1 MGGQRCMSYGGYG
14 NLRAIESGNDVMASG
29 DISPSLSLR
38 QRAVS
43 ASAWNLGALVASQ
56 AMRLGGN
63 LVMTR
68 LLMPEMFGIM
78 VISTTVAVILG
89 LLSDIGLRQNIIQS
103 KRGDDP
109 VFLNTAWTVQI
120 LRGFALC
127 LLSLLVAGLAWLAQI
142 FSLWPADSTYAA
154 PELPLV
160 LAVTSVSAVIYG
172 FQSTKVAVAFRTFQ
186 QRKVVLTELYAQG
199 AGLLVMFGVGYL
211 TGSIWSLVAS
221 SLVSAVV
228 TIILGHTW
236 LHGPSNRLQ
245 WDQSALKELVAFGRW
260 IMLSSAVGVL
270 AMQGDRIW
278 FGGSMSAAELGI
290 YSIAILLLGAIELG
304 TRRLVSAVALPA
316 FSEAVR
322 SDDIERL
329 RKIYYRFRLVFDIA
343 LLFACGFLLTA
354 SPLIV
359 GWMYD
364 SRYEGAGKMLAV
376 LSLSFITLRFTLAH
390 QVWIALGL
398 TKYQAIDNIIRF
410 ASLCVLLP
418 ILLSVGGINYAIW
431 GVALHSLPTI
441 LLIYYIN
448 RRLGLFD
455 IGYELFVLPV
465 LCAGAVVGVLAVQ
478 IFSLF

>member
-1 MGGQRCMSYGGYG
+1 MSYGGYG

-38 QRAVS
+38 QRAIS

-56 AMRLGGN
+56 AMRMGGN

-109 VFLNTAWTVQI
+109 TFLNTAWTVQI

-127 LLSLLVAGLAWLAQI
+127 ILSLSVAGLAWSAQI

-160 LAVTSVSAVIYG
+160 LAVTSISAVIYG

-186 QRKVVLTELYAQG
+186 QRKVVLTELYAQF
-199 AGLLVMFGVGYL
+199 AGLLMMFFVGYL

-221 SLVSAVV
+221 SLLSAVV
-228 TIILGHTW
+228 TIVLGHAW

-245 WDQSALKELVAFGRW
+245 WDKSALKELVAFGRW
-260 IMLSSAVGVL
+260 VLLSSAVGVL
-270 AMQGDRIW
+270 AAHGDRIW
-278 FGGSMSAAELGI
+278 FGGSMSAAELGV
-290 YSIAILLLGAIELG
+290 YSVAVLILGAFEIG
-304 TRRLVSAVALPA
+304 VRRLVAAVALPA
-316 FSEAVR
+316 LSEVAR
-322 SDDIERL
+322 TGDTLRL
-329 RKIYYRFRLVFDIA
+329 RALYYRFRLVIDLA
-343 LLFACGFLLTA
+343 LLFVCGLLLTL
-354 SPLIV
+354 SPLII
-359 GWMYD
+359 GWLYD
-364 SRYEGAGKMLAV
+364 ARYAGAGSMLAI
-376 LSLSFITLRFTLAH
+376 LSLSLFTLRFTLAH
-390 QVWIALGL
+390 QVWLALGL
-398 TKYQAIDNIIRF
+398 TKYLAMDNIIRLV
-410 ASLCVLLP
+410 SLWSLLPVLLA
-418 ILLSVGGINYAIW
+418 LGGTTYAIW
-431 GVALHSLPTI
+431 GVALYALPTVFLI
-441 LLIYYIN
+441 LYIN

-455 IGYELFVLPV
+455 IKRELLVLPTLGV
-465 LCAGAVVGVLAVQ
+465 GALCGMGFSQVLAW
-478 IFSLF
+478 F

>member
-1 MGGQRCMSYGGYG
+1 MSYGGYG
-14 NLRAIESGNDVMASG
+14 NLRAIESGNDVMAFG

-43 ASAWNLGALVASQ
+43 ATAWNLGALVASQ

-120 LRGFALC
+120 LRGFVLC
-127 LLSLLVAGLAWLAQI
+127 VLSLLVAGLVWLAQI

-304 TRRLVSAVALPA
+304 TLRLVSAVALPA

-322 SDDIERL
+322 SDDAGQL
-329 RKIYYRFRLVFDIA
+329 LKLYYRFRLVVDLA
-343 LLFACGFLLTA
+343 LLFICGFLWTA
-354 SPLIV
+354 SPLII
-359 GWMYD
+359 GWLYD
-364 SRYEGAGKMLAV
+364 ARYDGAGRMLAI
-376 LSLSFITLRFTLAH
+376 LSLSFFTLRFSLAH
-390 QVWIALGL
+390 QAWIALGL
-398 TKYQAIDNIIRF
+398 TKYQAVDNLIRF
-410 ASLCVLLP
+410 VSLCVLLP
-418 ILLSVGGINYAIW
+418 LLLSIGGTSYAIW

-441 LLIYYIN
+441 LLVFYIN
-448 RRLGLFD
+448 SRLGLFD
-455 IGYELFVLPV
+455 AKRELVVLPMWAV
-465 LCAGAVVGVLAVQ
+465 GAACG
-478 IFSLF
+478 LFITHAFAFLRG